1 MHGGLKYTVSNLD
14 ENKPLSHYINPDLI
28 SQYANKN

>member
-1 MHGGLKYTVSNLD
+1 MHGGLKYMVSNLD